1 MGFGSLKIYVHNQC
15 WCASFATSYVCVQQL
30 LVPPSL
36 LNLGMQSVKF
46 WVQFHLLM
54 HHKKK
59 NGPSRQNRDIH
70 HILSTLSY
78 DIQGSG
84 RNISYKQFILTV

>member
-1 MGFGSLKIYVHNQC
+1 MRETVWMIMQKAF
-15 WCASFATSYVCVQQL
+15 SFYGIHS
-30 LVPPSL
+30 
-36 LNLGMQSVKF
+36 N
-46 WVQFHLLM
+46 
-54 HHKKK
+54 
-59 NGPSRQNRDIH
+59 IH